1 MDDSK
6 AQLVDR
12 LRVLL
17 DVVDGRKLPSEP
29 ALASALGASRP
40 AVREALTRLES
51 EGLVSRRQGAETTIN
66 REARRLHARFD
77 HQVDFVDVI
86 TASGRTARVEVLEV
100 GPTAMSAETSEL
112 LHQPPGATA
121 FRTVKRWS
129 ADGDCVMVAVDEFA
143 WDPADDPQPDPHAS
157 LFDNVAAVSGQ
168 TIEWEIAR
176 PSAVVADQQLRSWV
190 GAGGPLLMLD
200 LLGVARTGELLY
212 RAREYHVPG
221 AVEFGFIR
229 TFTTT

>member
-77 HQVDFVDVI
+77 QQVEFVDVI
-86 TASGRTARVEVLEV
+86 NASGRTARVDVLEV
-100 GPTAMSAETSEL
+100 GPTVMSDETSEL
-112 LHQPPGATA
+112 LHQPPGTTA
-121 FRTVKRWS
+121 FRTVNRWS
-129 ADGDCVMVAVDEFA
+129 DDGAGVMVAVDEFA
-143 WDPADDPQPDPHAS
+143 WNPDTDPPPVLDAS

-168 TIEWEIAR
+168 TVEWEIAW
-176 PSAVVADQQLRSWV
+176 PGAVVADDQLTSWV
-190 GAGGPLLMLD
+190 GADCPLLMLD
-200 LLGVARTGELLY
+200 LLGVARATRNEPPRLCRILGGPD
-212 RAREYHVPG
+212 RRNPQPNG
-221 AVEFGFIR
+221 
-229 TFTTT
+229 

>member
-1 MDDSK
+1 MDEHK
-6 AQLVDR
+6 GHLVDR

-17 DVVDGRKLPSEP
+17 DVVDGGKLPSEP

-66 REARRLHARFD
+66 REAGRLQARFD
-77 HQVDFVDVI
+77 QQVEFVDVI
-86 TASGRTARVEVLEV
+86 AASGRTPSVDVLEH
-100 GPTAMSAETSEL
+100 GARTMSDETCNL
-112 LHQPPGATA
+112 LHQPTGTVA

-129 ADGDCVMVAVDEFA
+129 ADGTGVMVAVDEFA
-143 WDPADDPQPDPHAS
+143 WDPDARPEPDPHAS

-168 TIEWEIAR
+168 CVEWEIAR
-176 PSAVVADQQLRSWV
+176 PTAVIADAQLDGWV
-190 GAGGPLLMLD
+190 GSDGPLLMLD

-229 TFTTT
+229 TFTAT

>member
-1 MDDSK
+1 MDESK
-6 AQLVDR
+6 AQLIDR

-77 HQVDFVDVI
+77 QQVEFVDVI
-86 TASGRTARVEVLEV
+86 AASGRAARVDLLES
-100 GPTAMSAETSEL
+100 GPSVMSVETSEL
-112 LHQPPGATA
+112 LRESAGTTA

-129 ADGDCVMVAVDEFA
+129 ADGNGIMVAVDEFA
-143 WDPADDPQPDPHAS
+143 WDPAHDPQPDPHAS
-157 LFDNVAAVSGQ
+157 LFDNVAAASGQ

-176 PSAVVADQQLRSWV
+176 PSAVIADAQLQSWL
-190 GAGGPLLMLD
+190 GIDGPMLALD

-212 RAREYHVPG
+212 RAQEFHVPG

-229 TFTTT
+229 TFTTS